1 MDKLHIKDRYG
12 MIYDLAVLI
21 KDRTES
27 IYDELCDK
35 DFDIT
40 DEENQEYMRMIN
52 YHIETL
58 QRYL

>member
-1 MDKLHIKDRYG
+1 MDKIHVQDRYG
-12 MIYDLAVLI
+12 MIYDLVALT
-21 KDRTES
+21 KDRIES

-35 DFDIT
+35 NFDIT
-40 DEENQEYMRMIN
+40 NEENIEYMRMIN